1 MSEDLDFKH
10 STILHTLRSMASCS
24 SFSESKTFFL
34 SSSTDVYK
42 VLYPVI
48 CKRHKCRLFLN
59 LKQMGHAGQGD
70 KIIIQTTGKLLNC
83 LETMVK
89 DEEGSGLITGDFNLD
104 PIQHKS
110 GLVKKVADCIHR
122 LGTNRIGK
130 EHPFAYLCK
139 LHPKLFFELSGP
151 F

>member
-1 MSEDLDFKH
+1 MFSFSYLYFLSLKIKDIDQTMSEDLHFQH
-10 STILHTLRSMASCS
+10 STILHTLRSMVSCS

-70 KIIIQTTGKLLNC
+70 KILTIQTTGKILN
-83 LETMVK
+83 
-89 DEEGSGLITGDFNLD
+89 LITFGTFL
-104 PIQHKS
+104 I
-110 GLVKKVADCIHR
+110 R
-122 LGTNRIGK
+122 LRFWEIKTN
-130 EHPFAYLCK
+130 
-139 LHPKLFFELSGP
+139 
-151 F
+151 